1 MKVTCLQETLNK
13 ALNIVGRAV
22 ATRTTL
28 PVTQNVL
35 IKTDQSMVKLAA
47 TNLEMAMST
56 WVGGD
61 IEEEG
66 AISVPARLLSD
77 FVNSLPGGQIE
88 FTSGTAPYSLH
99 IKCGRYEARIVGVDP
114 NEFPPIPILQGDTTI
129 QLDPKELKSALS
141 DVVFA
146 AATEDSRPVLTG
158 VNIEFQESG
167 YTFVAADGFRLAV
180 KKGQLSQPV
189 SNPIQ
194 VIIPAKVLSELNRL
208 LNEQESDVKLELD
221 AGRGQ
226 IVFKLDDVEL
236 IAQLVQGS
244 FPNYSQLV
252 PETYTSQAHLNV
264 PDLLMATRSA
274 SVFARDGNG
283 IIRLHMVPG
292 SPGVVRVIAEAQ
304 ELGENAS
311 EFDAQIEGDEAK
323 VAFSSRYLL
332 DVLGVLGG
340 GNLSLQLTTP
350 SSPGVFRR
358 GDSDD
363 YVHVIMPMFVQW

>member
-13 ALNIVGRAV
+13 GLNTVGRAV
-22 ATRTTL
+22 ATRSTL
-28 PVTQNVL
+28 PITQNVL
-35 IKTDQSMVKLAA
+35 IKTDQSMVKLSG
-47 TNLEMAMST
+47 TNLEMAIST
-56 WVGGD
+56 WVGGE

-88 FTSGTAPYSLH
+88 ITASTAPYSLE

-114 NEFPPIPILQGDTTI
+114 DEFPPIPTVQGATKVL
-129 QLDPKELKSALS
+129 LDPRNFRSALS

-158 VNIEFQESG
+158 VKLEFQENG

-180 KKGQLSQPV
+180 KKGTISGSV
-189 SNPIQ
+189 SDSTH
-194 VIIPAKVLSELNRL
+194 VIIPAKALLELNRL
-208 LNEQESDVKLELD
+208 LSEQENDVVLELD

-226 IVFKLDDVEL
+226 IVFRLDNVEL
-236 IAQLVQGS
+236 ISQLVQGS

-252 PETYTSQAHLNV
+252 PESYTSQANLNV
-264 PDLLMATRSA
+264 QDLLMATRSA

-283 IIRLHMVPG
+283 IIRLHLIPG
-292 SPGVVRVIAEAQ
+292 SPGIVRVVAEAQ

-311 EFDAQIEGDEAK
+311 ELDAQIEGDEAK
-323 VAFSSRYLL
+323 VAFSSKYLL
-332 DVLGVLGG
+332 DVLGVLSGG
-340 GNLSLQLTTP
+340 QLSLQVTTP

-358 GDSDD
+358 ADSDD
-363 YVHVIMPMFVQW
+363 YVHVVMPMFVQW